1 MIAHNSN
8 PQNDDPR
15 VADAG
20 TIAGRAPAPV
30 APKPDEEHASS
41 GSPGAIAD
49 RNQAKKREQPAQK
62 DNTLPTK

>member
-1 MIAHNSN
+1 MADNSN
-8 PQNDDPR
+8 PQNDGPQ

-30 APKPDEEHASS
+30 APKPEAENAPP

-49 RNQAKKREQPAQK
+49 RDQAKQREQSA
-62 DNTLPTK
+62 